1 MNYSHIRK
9 TDKGQIL
16 GILKDIYPSA
26 KFPSNIDVKI
36 SGDCL
41 FINLKGKG
49 VVANMQTDESA
60 FEGWCIVL
68 KAALPEIGSVILD
81 WDSPAYIAGKE
92 NVQKAHYTR
101 FLMRAANFRRAYSW
115 FYVSDSRC
123 HEVDELQ
130 SMLDNG
136 DVVVNYPKKDC
147 SKDIGKDKKP
157 EAYLERKLVDLWRQ
171 ECPVTDEQ
179 LPVGLFRNGVVS
191 EAGTLTQGRARLIY
205 DSSMAILYASMS

>member
-26 KFPSNIDVKI
+26 KLPSNIDVKI

-81 WDSPAYIAGKE
+81 WDSRHILRVKRTF
-92 NVQKAHYTR
+92 KKRIIH
-101 FLMRAANFRRAYSW
+101 
-115 FYVSDSRC
+115 DS
-123 HEVDELQ
+123 
-130 SMLDNG
+130 
-136 DVVVNYPKKDC
+136 
-147 SKDIGKDKKP
+147 
-157 EAYLERKLVDLWRQ
+157 
-171 ECPVTDEQ
+171 
-179 LPVGLFRNGVVS
+179 
-191 EAGTLTQGRARLIY
+191 
-205 DSSMAILYASMS
+205 